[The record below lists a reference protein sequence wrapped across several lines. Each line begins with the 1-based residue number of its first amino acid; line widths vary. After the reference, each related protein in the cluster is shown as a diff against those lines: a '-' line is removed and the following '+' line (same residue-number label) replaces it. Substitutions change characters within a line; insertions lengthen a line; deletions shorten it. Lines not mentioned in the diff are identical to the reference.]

1 MPSTSHKPGAPF
13 LAHFARSGILQ
24 LSTVPATARVKQT
37 LLSVAFDL
45 DFDFDLERA
54 PGAPI
59 SRALSEKWDSTTLNL
74 LGFQSPPRT
83 TAANTTVEERR
94 FSAA

>member
-13 LAHFARSGILQ
+13 LAHFARSGIPQ
-24 LSTVPATARVKQT
+24 PSTVPATARVERT

-45 DFDFDLERA
+45 DCDFGEERA
-54 PGAPI
+54 PAAPFLAYFARSGI
-59 SRALSEKWDSTTLNL
+59 PQLSTPWDFDPAEDRAAS
-74 LGFQSPPRT
+74 
-83 TAANTTVEERR
+83 TTVEERR